1 VSVLALG
8 LLEPVFWLCASG
20 VVYTYLGYPVLIALL
35 ARVQPAPPVRK
46 SPHTPAVSVVIAVH
60 NEEDTIERKLGNSLA
75 LDYPQDRLEVVV
87 ASDGSDDRTNVIVAS
102 YPSNRVR
109 LVEVARGGKAH
120 ALNAGVAGARG
131 DVLVMTDA
139 REEVESRAVRELVA
153 SLADPAV
160 GAVSG
165 ELHIR
170 GFEEAEGGE
179 GVGLYWR
186 YEKAI
191 RRAESLFDSTV
202 GVTGALYAVRRE
214 LYVPLDPRTV
224 LDDVAVPMRVVM
236 AGYRVVFESAARVFD
251 RVADTPRREYGRKTR
266 TLAGNYQLLALLP
279 ELLDPRQNRL
289 FFQLVSHKVARLAVP
304 WWLLLLYGTSGLLA
318 AEGRLLYVI
327 AFAGQSV
334 FYLLAV
340 LGWLRSRYGRGPRVL
355 DFFYSFTF
363 LNLAA
368 AVGLVG
374 FLRGAATAGWKGSTS

>member
-1 VSVLALG
+1 VSWVLLG
-8 LLEPVFWLCASG
+8 LLEPVFWLCAGG
-20 VVYTYLGYPVLIALL
+20 VVYTYLGYPILITLL

-46 SPHTPAVSVVIAVH
+46 APQTPAVSVVIAVH
-60 NEEDTIERKLGNSLA
+60 NEEDTIERKLGNCLA
-75 LDYPQDRLEVVV
+75 LDYPADRLEVVV
-87 ASDGSDDRTNVIVAS
+87 ASDGSDDRTNLIVAS
-102 YPSNRVR
+102 YPAGRVR
-109 LVEVARGGKAH
+109 LVEAPRGGKAQ
-120 ALNAGVAGARG
+120 ALNAGVAAATG

-139 REEVESRAVRELVA
+139 REEVESRALRELVA
-153 SLADPAV
+153 NLADPAV

-191 RRAESLFDSTV
+191 RRAESLYDSTV

-214 LYVPLDPRTV
+214 LFLPLDPRTV
-224 LDDVAVPMRVVM
+224 LDDVAVPMQVVL
-236 AGYRVVFESAARVFD
+236 AGYRVVFDSAARVFD

-266 TLAGNYQLLALLP
+266 TLAGNYQLVSLMP
-279 ELLDPRQNRL
+279 ELLEPARNRL
-289 FFQLVSHKVARLAVP
+289 FFQLMSHKLARLAVP
-304 WWLLLLYGTSGLLA
+304 WCLLVLYAGSALLA
-318 AEGRLLYVI
+318 REGRVLYLA
-327 AFAGQSV
+327 AFAAQSV

-340 LGWLRSRYGRGPRVL
+340 LGWLRSRFGRGPRFL

-368 AVGLVG
+368 AVGLVA
-374 FLRGAATAGWKGSTS
+374 FLRGTATAGWKGEGS